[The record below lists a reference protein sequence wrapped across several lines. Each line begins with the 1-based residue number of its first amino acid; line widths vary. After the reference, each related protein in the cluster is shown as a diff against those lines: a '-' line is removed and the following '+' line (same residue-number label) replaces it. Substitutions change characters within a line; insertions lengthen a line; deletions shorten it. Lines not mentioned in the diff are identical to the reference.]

1 MPIEDY
7 SAAAQKIAEFLRTL
21 TTLGGLRLKYR
32 ITAGPGAA
40 DPWHILPV
48 FVIVSMFLS
57 QFLTPSPG
65 MDQSQQRMMAFMMPV
80 VFGFMMWNLGSGV
93 DLYWVGSNIMGV
105 GTQNVMNRT
114 SMGREMREIAARRAA
129 KKRAAARK

>member
-1 MPIEDY
+1 MLLQYPLLYGFYEMLEYSIE
-7 SAAAQKIAEFLRTL
+7 LRQAHWL
-21 TTLGGLRLKYR
+21 WLPDLS
-32 ITAGPGAA
+32 AA

-80 VFGFMMWNLGSGV
+80 IFGFMMWNLGSGV

-105 GTQNVMNRT
+105 GTQIVMNRT